1 MMSMNGGP
9 SSLSKKKKKG
19 FGYGY
24 VWLPKNNTAD
34 EIYIAHLEGQRKQQ
48 NRRRRKGSDGAS
60 LKIHSKIQS
69 IPQRG

>member
-1 MMSMNGGP
+1 MGDLLPLQKKRGGV
-9 SSLSKKKKKG
+9 
-19 FGYGY
+19 GYGY
-24 VWLPKNNTAD
+24 VRLPKSNTAD

-48 NRRRRKGSDGAS
+48 NRRRKKGSDGAS